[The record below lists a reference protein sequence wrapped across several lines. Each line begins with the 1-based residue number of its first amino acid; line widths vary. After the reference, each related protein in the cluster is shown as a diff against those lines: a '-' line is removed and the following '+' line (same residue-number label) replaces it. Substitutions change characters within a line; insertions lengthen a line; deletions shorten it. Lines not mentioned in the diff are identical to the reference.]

1 MLFTEREGGVCF
13 FRYLKTEWICVRL
26 GQGTRCV
33 FGMGLKCSPHGVK
46 ATLKHRYSQCF
57 REVETLSG
65 ARDLSGLKRSA
76 CVLALDGNVA
86 MMQVPQ
92 MIRPLEGYVHVIF
105 NQIVSAMSAGN
116 VVVVV
121 FDEPACISPA
131 KAEEQARRDAA
142 RNKRVLN
149 EPDVY
154 LEPFPLTDDYDLAEL
169 MAVSDCHHVMRHRP
183 SRLRFVDEVVKQVL
197 ERCKR
202 KLETWRQQDPGAP
215 EGAVVFDG
223 VDRRGAERPIGSERR
238 PGVVGTS
245 SLVEVLFEHTDVS
258 IGEGDLKLAHVAKT
272 VRQLASLNTCAALKE
287 TRMFMTVTIDTDSI
301 AIELLEAAKRQQ
313 MESPQM
319 MGMLCMREQRSNKR
333 EWEEGDPRSVY
344 CCLDTEMLHE
354 FLQKDMWTVHKNPTP
369 FERRLAI
376 SFLTTG
382 WALAG
387 SDFTEVKGLRADVV
401 LDAVPAL
408 MAKQPQTLALMSAA
422 WDGDRDAVL
431 KIRTALR
438 RLMDKCAAWMS
449 ETPGFQ
455 KRTIESVRC
464 SDNAP
469 LLRGAWVAAYWSGRE
484 FKENLEDFGFRSAT
498 ARQMPWCE

>member
-1 MLFTEREGGVCF
+1 M
-13 FRYLKTEWICVRL
+13 
-26 GQGTRCV
+26 CV
-33 FGMGLKCSPHGVK
+33 FVSLSENGMDLRAVGKETLCFGSMGLKCSPHGVK

-65 ARDLSGLKRSA
+65 ARDLSGLNRSG

-116 VVVVV
+116 VVVMV

-142 RNKRVLN
+142 RKKHVLN

-215 EGAVVFDG
+215 EGAVIFDG
-223 VDRRGAERPIGSERR
+223 VDWRGAERPIGSERR
-238 PGVVGTS
+238 PEVVGTS
-245 SLVEVLFEHTDVS
+245 SLVEALFEHTDIS
-258 IGEGDLKLAHVAKT
+258 MGEGDLKLAHVAKT
-272 VRQLASLNTCAALKE
+272 VRHLTSLGACAMFKE
-287 TRMFMTVTIDTDSI
+287 TRLFMTITIDTDSI

-313 MESPQM
+313 NPVKAPRM

-354 FLQKDMWTVHKNPTP
+354 LLQKDMWTVHKNPTP

-401 LDAVPAL
+401 LDTVPAL
-408 MAKQPQTLALMSAA
+408 MANQPKTLALMSAA

-431 KIRTALR
+431 KMRTALR

-455 KRTIESVRC
+455 KRTIELVRS

-498 ARQMPWCE
+498 TRQMPWCE